1 MAFASAI
8 SGRGNMGNKA
18 FTFGTF
24 TNGAGDSGGNINTGL
39 HRCEFLSLQ
48 HNKSAVVS
56 NQPVVNE
63 TLPVDGSAV
72 TIVTDA
78 GDDGY
83 WWAFGDMLL

>member
-8 SGRGNMGNKA
+8 SGRGNMGNRA

-24 TNGAGDSGGNINTGL
+24 TNGVADKGGNINTGL
-39 HRCEFLSLQ
+39 HRCEFISLQ
-48 HNKSAVVS
+48 HNKSAAIA

-78 GDDGY
+78 DEDGY
-83 WWAFGDMLL
+83 WWAIGDMLL